1 MKKIKLTETILE
13 KKILKKTKKWKKIML
28 ETL

>member
-1 MKKIKLTETILE
+1 MKKIKLTETFLE
-13 KKILKKTKKWKKIML
+13 KKILKKTKKGEKIML